1 MDPGFETTENPRK
14 LYYPLKGIQSLRI
27 SIKRFAYQ
35 HAYQAYQ
42 HFCRS
47 FFFVFQDIALKLE
60 LLQASSS
67 TNGVNGMPNGGE
79 GAKVTFVKVVTP
91 EGQEIEFPTDEAGNL
106 SLKSVT
112 DIHGPGV
119 NALKY
124 KTANNATRIVRLANQ
139 VFYAPED
146 GWGTR

>member
-1 MDPGFETTENPRK
+1 MDPGLETTENPRK
-14 LYYPLKGIQSLRI
+14 LYYHLKGI
-27 SIKRFAYQ
+27 SITRYVSTSTKIFAEVV
-35 HAYQAYQ
+35 
-42 HFCRS
+42 FE
-47 FFFVFQDIALKLE
+47 FFQDIALKLE
-60 LLQASSS
+60 LLQASSA
-67 TNGVNGMPNGGE
+67 TNGVNGGDGA

-91 EGQEIEFPTDEAGNL
+91 EGSEFEFPTDEAGNL

-124 KTANNATRIVRLANQ
+124 KTANNSTRIVRLANQ

>member
-1 MDPGFETTENPRK
+1 
-14 LYYPLKGIQSLRI
+14 
-27 SIKRFAYQ
+27 
-35 HAYQAYQ
+35 
-42 HFCRS
+42 
-47 FFFVFQDIALKLE
+47 
-60 LLQASSS
+60 
-67 TNGVNGMPNGGE
+67 MPNGGE
-79 GAKVTFVKVVTP
+79 GGGAKVTFVKVVTP

-146 GWGTR
+146 GWGTRGAIYRYVTQHQPVY